1 MPTPD
6 SMSLSTEGQACSPR
20 ATRPSRM
27 GTRQDRTLGT
37 PSTSHSHQPHW
48 PVEHIS
54 PRGLWNRKLRER
66 TTRSAA
72 SRATASSSPS
82 TPSYARPSN
91 VNRTVR
97 PAGTPFRR
105 AVTSAD
111 VEGRRAVDAD
121 ALGLE
126 IGVEAF
132 HPELPPDAAL
142 LDATERALR
151 QPNVVGVDPDVAD
164 TQTACHPDR
173 SVDVPCPHGASEP
186 EVTVVGERQRL
197 GFRVERDHR
206 EDRPEDLLA
215 RDRHRRIDVVE
226 DRRLHVVTVRP
237 LAIDLRAAEHEVRAF
252 RPAPFHVAEDSVE
265 LTPRHHGADLGRVVE
280 RRPDDERLGPLDESG
295 EELIVYRALHE
306 KPAAGG
312 ARLPCV

>member
-6 SMSLSTEGQACSPR
+6 SRSRSTDGHACSPR
-20 ATRPSRM
+20 ATSPSRT

-48 PVEHIS
+48 PVEHMS

-72 SRATASSSPS
+72 SRATASGSPS

-97 PAGTPFRR
+97 PAATPFRR

-121 ALGLE
+121 ALGLD

-132 HPELPPDAAL
+132 HAELPPDPAL
-142 LDATERALR
+142 FDATERALR
-151 QPNVVGVDPDVAD
+151 EPDVVGVDPDVSDA
-164 TQTACHPDR
+164 QAAGHPDG
-173 SVDVPCPHGASEP
+173 SVEVARPDRAAKSE
-186 EVTVVGERQRL
+186 VAVVRDREGL
-197 GFRVERDHR
+197 GFRIERDHR

-215 RDRHRRIDVVE
+215 RDRHRGIDVVE
-226 DRRLHVVTVRP
+226 DRRLHVVPVRP
-237 LAIDLRAAEHEVRAF
+237 LAIDLRAAKDEIGAL
-252 RPAPFHVAEDSVE
+252 RPATLDIPEDAIE
-265 LTPRHHGADLGRVVE
+265 LSARDHRTDLGPFVE
-280 RRPDDERLGPLDESG
+280 RGPDHERLGPFDEPA
-295 EELIVYRALHE
+295 EERVVDRTFH
-306 KPAAGG
+306 
-312 ARLPCV
+312 